1 MDLCELESAL
11 EMQKCRKT
19 FVNDCTIFLFAVQY
33 FYLVSQNLIFSDFK
47 FSTQFVSTLLV
58 AFIAVFKVCLLF
70 RKFASM
76 LSEVSL
82 QALKQADTCRRDYS
96 RGVIPASAFSSHSR
110 NLIILI
116 IYKFTLAP
124 FNI

>member
-1 MDLCELESAL
+1 
-11 EMQKCRKT
+11 
-19 FVNDCTIFLFAVQY
+19 
-33 FYLVSQNLIFSDFK
+33 
-47 FSTQFVSTLLV
+47 
-58 AFIAVFKVCLLF
+58 
-70 RKFASM
+70 M

-82 QALKQADTCRRDYS
+82 QALKQADTCRRDYL

-116 IYKFTLAP
+116 IYKFTIAP